1 MSYTLSTD
9 ENNMSFTNIL
19 LFLLQICMNC
29 FKQIWIQHIETY
41 KIELRLSQS
50 IIEYNNKLITSV
62 HVQHTCMDRMVA
74 GLTVTL

>member
-1 MSYTLSTD
+1 MNKLATIGFGNKQTALYKSV
-9 ENNMSFTNIL
+9 SFKI
-19 LFLLQICMNC
+19 
-29 FKQIWIQHIETY
+29 TY